1 LQAVLE
7 GRPFKRVGFDDDDV
21 EDVLDPARLAVS
33 EADAALVIRSR
44 FQQLPRVGF
53 IVCRLEGEIVIGPVG
68 EAQSKSA
75 KHSTSLE
82 RSIALGLGSSGHLAD
97 VDELPTERGNPAR
110 SLTGK
115 RRPSAAVLPGSRL
128 GA

>member
-1 LQAVLE
+1 MEQQHAVRPSRRNEPSFRLRQRVVVLVERGRHILVLQAVLE
-7 GRPFKRVGFDDDDV
+7 GRPLKRLGFDDDDV

-44 FQQLPRVGF
+44 VQQLPRVGF

-68 EAQSKSA
+68 EAQSKRA

-82 RSIALGLGSSGHLAD
+82 RSIALGLG
-97 VDELPTERGNPAR
+97 
-110 SLTGK
+110 
-115 RRPSAAVLPGSRL
+115 
-128 GA
+128 